1 MMSRTYRDYLVNCLL
16 EPGRVEK
23 IQIVLEE
30 VNGKKVPMES
40 RGCEHAHPCQECNQC
55 MAALPDMVFRNPN
68 LPTHIP
74 VTPILHQID

>member
-1 MMSRTYRDYLVNCLL
+1 MAREYRDYQVNCLR

-40 RGCEHAHPCQECNQC
+40 RGCEYAHPCQECNQC
-55 MAALPDMVFRNPN
+55 MAALPDMVFHNQN
-68 LPTHIP
+68 FPTHIP
-74 VTPILHQID
+74 VTPILPQKD